1 MRKSITLIIIAIIAT
16 ALMTSC
22 NKESKLEEKIPAE
35 TITVFKVNTA
45 DILKDL
51 SYDNL
56 VEEIHKM
63 ESYKNTMDNLDD
75 EERALLEEILNDPA
89 ASGIQFKTSLYGFFY
104 PYEKEEQEGFMAGV
118 IAAVKGSDFDE
129 FLHEMDE
136 VGGLD
141 MEFNQHDD
149 FQYIKYY
156 NSAIGWNND
165 IAVYLGSMNHIYTES
180 ESHIMAELE
189 RLFSLEKQESL
200 ISNKDFGDFSKNAQD
215 FNMWFALDLD
225 ADYYPY
231 MIFDIKPFMDY
242 TGIDDLSGNYMH
254 MYTEIRKDGIV
265 SSSELRVNKEV
276 QNFKWEDMKWDK
288 IDETIG
294 Y

>member
-1 MRKSITLIIIAIIAT
+1 MKNPITLILIAVITT

-35 TITVFKVNTA
+35 SITVFKVNTA
-45 DILKDL
+45 DILKDV

-56 VEEIHKM
+56 VNQINQM
-63 ESYKNTMDNLDD
+63 ESYNDAMDNLED
-75 EERALLEEILNDPA
+75 EEKELLEKILDDPA
-89 ASGIQFKTSLYGFFY
+89 ASGVNFKTPMYGFFY
-104 PYEKEEQEGFMAGV
+104 PYEKDDQKTFIFGTIV
-118 IAAVKGSDFDE
+118 AVKGSDFDD
-129 FLHEMDE
+129 FLHEMDK

-141 MEFNQHDD
+141 MEFDKHEDY
-149 FQYIKYY
+149 QYIQYF
-156 NSAIGWNND
+156 NSVIGWNRN
-165 IAVYLGSMNHIYTES
+165 IAIYLGSMDRLYTES
-180 ESHIMAELE
+180 ESHIAAELE
-189 RLFSLEKQESL
+189 RLFSLDKPESL

-215 FNMWFALDLD
+215 FNMWIALDLD

-254 MYTEIRKDGIV
+254 MYTDIRKDGIV
-265 SSSELRVNKEV
+265 SSSELRVNKAI

-288 IDETIG
+288 IDEKIG